1 MAIYVTGDT
10 HGDFGRFSYK
20 KWHEARSLTKDD
32 IVIIAGDCGL
42 LWSNEPDEQE
52 HYWKLWLSKKP
63 WTTAYVCGNH
73 ENHPRLQAL
82 PTEQRYSGTV
92 GVIAPNI
99 LHFRRGEIYEIQS
112 KKIFTFGGAN
122 SIDKEGRTLGV
133 SWWPE
138 ELPSY
143 KETDYGLGNLEKHQ
157 YAVDFIIAHTA
168 PQDVAEALT
177 NTCGSHADDADPTRA
192 YLQHVCSSTA
202 FSGLYCGHWHVDA
215 DLGRYHFLYERI
227 VRIA

>member
-20 KWHEARSLTKDD
+20 RWHEARSLTKDD

-42 LWSNEPDEQE
+42 LWRNYIDEQE
-52 HYWKLWLSKKP
+52 HYWRLWLSRKP
-63 WTTAYVCGNH
+63 WITAYVCGNH
-73 ENHPRLQAL
+73 ENHPRLNAL
-82 PTEQRYSGTV
+82 PTAQMYGGTV
-92 GVIAPNI
+92 GIIEKNI
-99 LHFRRGEIYEIQS
+99 IHLKRGEVYEIQG

-122 SIDKEGRTLGV
+122 SIDKEGRTIGV

-143 KETDYGLGNLEKHQ
+143 KETEYGLTNLEKHQ

-177 NTCGSHADDADPTRA
+177 NTYGSHADDADPTRT
-192 YLQHVCSSTA
+192 YLQHVCDSTA
-202 FSGLYCGHWHVDA
+202 FSGLYCGHWHSDVDF
-215 DLGRYHFLYERI
+215 GKHHFLYTRI
-227 VRIA
+227 MRIH